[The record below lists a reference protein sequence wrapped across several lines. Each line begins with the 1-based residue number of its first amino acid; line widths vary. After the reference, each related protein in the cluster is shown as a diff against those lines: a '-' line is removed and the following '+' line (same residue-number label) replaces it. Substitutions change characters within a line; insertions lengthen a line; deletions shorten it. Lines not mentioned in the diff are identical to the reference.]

1 MSTLAW
7 SDPHWTALD
16 QLSLSLFT
24 LSPTEPLSA
33 VVTRGAARERR
44 ARVVRHRVL
53 VGQSG
58 VVGPEV
64 HLVYGH
70 TDGDAG
76 YQDSQPGD
84 LSPQTGYLSLHI
96 DSFLSS
102 ESS

>member
-7 SDPHWTALD
+7 SDPHWTAG

-33 VVTRGAARERR
+33 VVTGGAARERR
-44 ARVVRHRVL
+44 ARVRHRVL
-53 VGQSG
+53 VRESG
-58 VVGPEV
+58 EWFEL
-64 HLVYGH
+64 HLVYWH

-84 LSPQTGYLSLHI
+84 LSSQTGHLSLHI

-102 ESS
+102 ESC